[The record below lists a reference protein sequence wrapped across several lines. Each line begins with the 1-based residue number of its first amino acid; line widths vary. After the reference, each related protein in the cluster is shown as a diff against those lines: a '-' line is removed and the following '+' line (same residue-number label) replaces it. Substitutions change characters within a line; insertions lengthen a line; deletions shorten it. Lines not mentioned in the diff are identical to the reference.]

1 MNFRTRASGWLVA
14 AALTA
19 MGSAQI
25 ATAQAIPDPATVL
38 AKPISAED
46 AEKLRPIAPELHDAA
61 RMALFYS
68 TLMGNITEESVRAS
82 RKSGNM
88 GPPPPAFHADIPVV
102 EQMIPVAPGH
112 PDVKLYVIN
121 AREGASRGGVLHTH
135 GGGYILGTAATDVR
149 RLQEWAR
156 ELDAV
161 IVSVEYRLAPETTYQ
176 GSIEDNYA
184 GLRWMHS
191 NAAKLG
197 LDPKRIAVMGES
209 AGGGHAALLALTARD
224 RGEVPVAFQLLVYP
238 MLDDRTGGAVKMPAH
253 IATVGWSA
261 SENQV
266 GWKAFLGQE
275 PGTDSVPAA
284 AVPARVQSL
293 AGLPPAFIAV
303 GGVDLFVSEDIEYA
317 RRLNEAGVPTEL
329 LVIPAAYHGFDAM
342 APESPQAQQF
352 NKAKIEALRRAFAT
366 PAK

>member
-1 MNFRTRASGWLVA
+1 MNFRNRASSWLVA

-25 ATAQAIPDPATVL
+25 AEAQPLPDPAAVL
-38 AKPISAED
+38 AAPLSAED
-46 AEKLRPIAPELHDAA
+46 AEKLRPIAPELRDAA
-61 RMALFYS
+61 RMAIFYS
-68 TLMGNITEESVRAS
+68 TLMGSITEESVRAS
-82 RKSGNM
+82 RSSGNM
-88 GPPPPAFHADIPVV
+88 GPPAPELHADVPVV
-102 EQMIPVAPGH
+102 EQMIPGAPGA
-112 PDVKLYVIN
+112 PQVKLFVIN

-149 RLQEWAR
+149 RLQEMAR
-156 ELDAV
+156 ELDSV
-161 IVSVEYRLAPETTYQ
+161 IVSVEYRLAPETTYK

-238 MLDDRTGGAVKMPAH
+238 MLDDRTGGVVKMPSH

-266 GWKAFLGQE
+266 GWKAFLGQQ

-284 AVPARVQSL
+284 AVPARVESL

-342 APESPQAQQF
+342 APESPQAKQF
-352 NKAKIEALRRAFAT
+352 NQAKVDALRRAFAT

>member
-1 MNFRTRASGWLVA
+1 MKFRNRASAWLVA

-19 MGSAQI
+19 VGSAQI
-25 ATAQAIPDPATVL
+25 ATAQPLPDPATVL
-38 AKPISAED
+38 AAPLSAED
-46 AEKLRPIAPELHDAA
+46 AEKLRPIAPELRDAA
-61 RMALFYS
+61 RMAMFYS
-68 TLMGNITEESVRAS
+68 TLMGEMTEESVRAS
-82 RKSGNM
+82 RKNGNM
-88 GPPPPAFHADIPVV
+88 GPPAPPLHADIPVT
-102 EQMIPVAPGH
+102 EQMIPGAPGA
-112 PDVKLYVIN
+112 PKVKLYVIN
-121 AREGASRGGVLHTH
+121 AREGASRGGILHTH

-149 RLQEWAR
+149 RLQELAR
-156 ELDAV
+156 ELDCV
-161 IVSVEYRLAPETTYQ
+161 IVSVEYRLAPETTYA

-184 GLRWMHS
+184 GLRWLHS

-197 LDPKRIAVMGES
+197 LDTKRIAVMGES

-224 RGEVPVAFQLLVYP
+224 RGEVPVAFQSLIYP

-261 SENQV
+261 EQNQL

-275 PGTDSVPAA
+275 PGTDSVPTVAI
-284 AVPARVQSL
+284 PARAASL

-329 LVIPAAYHGFDAM
+329 LVVPEAYHGFDAM

-352 NKAKIEALRRAFAT
+352 NKARIEALRRAFAVT
-366 PAK
+366 AK